1 MCNMNNTVCS
11 AFWKH
16 TNIRSGDRIFP
27 CCRFKSPV
35 AKFEGDMKNI
45 LNSPEYDKL
54 RTDSSNGVKISGC
67 SKCYMEESLGKKSL
81 RQEFNE
87 TYDIK
92 KVELKYLEIGF
103 DNICNLACDG
113 CWGEWSS
120 TWAGLERPN
129 ASKKE
134 LVVSTSEI
142 TSVPSTVE
150 KIVFLGGEP
159 LMTNRHIR
167 FLKQLPSVSDIE
179 IIYYTNGMFM
189 LNDAIIELLKKA
201 RTVKFIVSVDAVGA
215 LAEKVRSGT
224 VWSSVLD
231 FIDQALENQF
241 KVSIHSVMHLNSWIG
256 FPELVHFVETKGFD
270 WTVGLLTYPDKLSIK
285 HLNRENKQLLKTI
298 LNSYNIPNREFIRN
312 YLEDDREI
320 TKLHQLEAV

>member
-1 MCNMNNTVCS
+1 MNNTICS

-27 CCRFKSPV
+27 CCRFKSSV
-35 AKFEGDMKNI
+35 AEFDGDIKNI
-45 LNSPEYDKL
+45 LHSPEYDKL
-54 RTDSSNGVKISGC
+54 RSDSINGVKISGC
-67 SKCYMEESLGKKSL
+67 SKCYMEELLGKKSL

-87 TYDIK
+87 TYDTDNI
-92 KVELKYLEIGF
+92 ELKFLEISF

-129 ASKKE
+129 VPKKE

-142 TSVPSTVE
+142 TSIPSTVE

-167 FLKQLPSVSDIE
+167 FLKKLPSVTNIE
-179 IIYYTNGMFM
+179 ITYYTNGMFM

-201 RTVKFIVSVDAVGA
+201 RTVNFIVSVDAIGD

-224 VWSSVLD
+224 VWSNVLR
-231 FIDQALENQF
+231 FIDQAIQNQF
-241 KVSIHSVMHLNSWIG
+241 TVSIHSVMHLNNWMG
-256 FPELVHFVETKGFD
+256 FPSLVDFVEDKKFP
-270 WTVGLLTYPDKLSIK
+270 WSVALLTYPDNLSIK
-285 HLNRENKQLLKTI
+285 YLSIENKKLLKTI
-298 LNSYNIPNREFIRN
+298 LNSRDIPNREFIMN
-312 YLEDDREI
+312 YLDKNNE
-320 TKLHQLEAV
+320 